1 MKKKRMT
8 VWIVLVLIA
17 GIFVAWRIGYS
28 AGKSN
33 DNLPDLTSIAQMSEA
48 EVNDVLP
55 GYKITQLREVW
66 GEPDQSEGS
75 TDSWKTGNVTL
86 VVNYKNNGVVAICGL
101 KDANGMSVGEE

>member
-1 MKKKRMT
+1 MKKKRLT
-8 VWIVLVLIA
+8 VWIVLVLIV

-28 AGKSN
+28 ARKSN
-33 DNLPDLTSIAQMSEA
+33 DNLPALTSIAQMSEA
-48 EVNDVLP
+48 EVNNVLP

-75 TDSWKTGNVTL
+75 TDIWKTGNVTL
-86 VVNYKNNGVVAICGL
+86 VVNYKNNGVVSICGL